1 MKPDMHK
8 ATFTVNEEQS
18 EVVHRFYDHFILD
31 IRVTQKKR
39 GIVRMESN
47 KNKTNKATNK
57 TKSNEIDTQRLY
69 TRVHEK

>member
-1 MKPDMHK
+1 MHK

-31 IRVTQKKR
+31 IRVTQKKAWYR
-39 GIVRMESN
+39 SDGID